1 MVNFYLNIS
10 KRMMATKNYI
20 ILKNRGLLEVSG
32 TDARNF
38 LQGLVSNDITKVSE
52 ETTIYAA
59 LLSPQGKY
67 LFDFF
72 IFQLNGELV
81 IDCEANRIEELQQKL
96 KMYKLRSEIEICVK
110 SDFVISALYGDA
122 IYETFKFENSAG
134 YSQSFL
140 NGLAFIDPRI
150 SDMGGRA
157 VIPCKNAEKELSEG
171 GFKAGNFDEYETLRL
186 KLGVPDG
193 SRDMIVDK
201 AILLENGFV
210 ELNGVDWNK
219 GCYMGQELTAR
230 THYRGLIKKRLLPV
244 EIDGPQPMPGT
255 PVKLHDKIVG
265 EIRTGNSR
273 YSLALLRLQI
283 LDEISQELGLEAG
296 ETNIYPFIP
305 NWVQIK
311 TQE

>member
-122 IYETFKFENSAG
+122 IYETFKF
-134 YSQSFL
+134 
-140 NGLAFIDPRI
+140 
-150 SDMGGRA
+150 
-157 VIPCKNAEKELSEG
+157 
-171 GFKAGNFDEYETLRL
+171 
-186 KLGVPDG
+186 
-193 SRDMIVDK
+193 
-201 AILLENGFV
+201 
-210 ELNGVDWNK
+210 
-219 GCYMGQELTAR
+219 
-230 THYRGLIKKRLLPV
+230 
-244 EIDGPQPMPGT
+244 
-255 PVKLHDKIVG
+255 
-265 EIRTGNSR
+265 
-273 YSLALLRLQI
+273 
-283 LDEISQELGLEAG
+283 
-296 ETNIYPFIP
+296 
-305 NWVQIK
+305 
-311 TQE
+311 